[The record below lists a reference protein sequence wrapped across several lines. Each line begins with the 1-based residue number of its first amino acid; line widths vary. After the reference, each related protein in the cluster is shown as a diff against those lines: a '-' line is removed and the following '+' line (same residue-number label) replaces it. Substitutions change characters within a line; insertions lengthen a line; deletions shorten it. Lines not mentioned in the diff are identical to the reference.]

1 LDRFDSRI
9 GLNAA
14 LDPRCAMQS
23 IAGQGAPTGKTA
35 AMEKAYETLAL
46 IYFAAASLVLMLMAF
61 LLLATVFWEIVS
73 VFTALDALKVVDSIG
88 ILVIGFAVVE
98 TAKFIAEEELLRQ
111 RELRSALESRRSL
124 TKFVTIIVI
133 AASLEALVMIFKS
146 SRTNLEYVLY
156 PSLLLVGAMAA
167 LVSLGIY
174 QWLSS
179 RIKPQSGNGDR
190 SR

>member
-1 LDRFDSRI
+1 
-9 GLNAA
+9 
-14 LDPRCAMQS
+14 
-23 IAGQGAPTGKTA
+23 
-35 AMEKAYETLAL
+35 MEKAYEKLAL

-61 LLLATVFWEIVS
+61 LLLVTVLWEIVP
-73 VFTALDALKVVDSIG
+73 VITAFDALKVVDSIG

-146 SRTNLEYVLY
+146 SRTNLAYVLY

-179 RIKPQSGNGDR
+179 RIKPQSENQDE
-190 SR
+190 SP